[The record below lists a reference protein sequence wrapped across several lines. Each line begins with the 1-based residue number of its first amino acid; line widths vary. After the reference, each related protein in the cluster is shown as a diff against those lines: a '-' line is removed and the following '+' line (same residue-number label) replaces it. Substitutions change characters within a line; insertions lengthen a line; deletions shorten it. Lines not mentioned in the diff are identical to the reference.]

1 MCMGRAQSKHCWSGN
16 DHQPCSCT
24 GHTHDDDDCDDDDN
38 DDNDNND
45 NDEDN
50 RGGAKIAYVAI
61 RSLHKF
67 M

>member
-1 MCMGRAQSKHCWSGN
+1 MLVTQTN
-16 DHQPCSCT
+16 YDY
-24 GHTHDDDDCDDDDN
+24 DDDGECNEEAVDD
-38 DDNDNND
+38 
-45 NDEDN
+45 DN